1 MTFRTFTLEKA
12 LEKLAEAGFDKVEL
26 CTVGDWVPHFDI
38 ANATDK
44 SIIDCAGTFRRTG
57 MKAVSLNISG
67 DFTVNQLENGYAL
80 AKELGAVVVTY
91 CCGNPKPDTRRSE
104 QLKERAEFNS
114 KLADLG
120 DKYGLICSIEA
131 PHKKSLAEKRSEI
144 DEYWSMQDEPLPVFD
159 GYRILR
165 SSSSRTQN
173 CHNCDVFVFR
183 GMADKSHKQ
192 VRTNITVGDE
202 PDSS

>member
-1 MTFRTFTLEKA
+1 
-12 LEKLAEAGFDKVEL
+12 
-26 CTVGDWVPHFDI
+26 
-38 ANATDK
+38 
-44 SIIDCAGTFRRTG
+44 

-120 DKYGLICSIEA
+120 DQVWA
-131 PHKKSLAEKRSEI
+131 DMFDRS
-144 DEYWSMQDEPLPVFD
+144 P
-159 GYRILR
+159 
-165 SSSSRTQN
+165 TQKIA
-173 CHNCDVFVFR
+173 CRKTFR
-183 GMADKSHKQ
+183 N
-192 VRTNITVGDE
+192 R
-202 PDSS
+202 